1 MPTVRPRHPVSFA
14 AARKKPAGS
23 PFMDV
28 RCNRCGTEYEFD
40 DALISERGTTVKC
53 TNCGLQFKVYPS
65 HHSGGPERWVVR
77 TAEGREL
84 VFTSLRELQRGIAD
98 RKVGPADML
107 TRGQKPARP
116 LSSIAELEPFFQSSL
131 GRMPAAAAAAA
142 DRQPRTLH
150 GVAPPANSI
159 PGSEVASTIA
169 SPFIDSAP
177 PDVVETPAPESANLR
192 AESPLMAAALSVTMP
207 AIEEHAE
214 AQAARA
220 KLDAAADNIST
231 AVAGVKFGPTLPSA
245 VESPFYQRDEAP
257 APAAPTPPPA
267 SVEVGPSLS
276 STVALEEYERARR
289 EALAQRSSPQSS
301 STRIP
306 LETVP
311 RSSPHA
317 ARAPRDSSP
326 RSAPRP
332 MLDST
337 PRPPISSRGSFH
349 SYDELASPA
358 ADRAFDARRAR
369 SRWIVGVVAIGL
381 VGLIGATVGRR
392 YLAGAT
398 VPSAASAPAS
408 DTRVKDFLARGAR
421 LADEGDYEAAQE
433 ELVKASALAEK
444 DVHVLG
450 ALARLETLRADVFWL
465 KLRLLDPASTELVA
479 ATHRE
484 LGRRVGKARQA
495 ADRAFAAAP
504 DDPVVIRARV
514 DSMRLSGESDK
525 AREWIA
531 PVSSNASQPENAFV
545 LAALDLSDATPVWAS
560 VIDRLRT
567 AAAGEREPDR
577 ARAALIYT
585 LARADRAVE
594 ARAELAKL
602 EAQPRPHVLLD
613 ELRGFVSRFPGG
625 AAGSAAPAPSAA
637 VAAVVDVSK
646 LPKLDTSTAEEKPA
660 AGVPGDFRAALSQA
674 AAAVRSGDFT
684 RAEALYNAA
693 LASQP
698 GNVEALSGLGDIARR
713 RGDSARAAQLYD
725 QVLAQNPS
733 YLPAMIASADQKWA
747 SGNRAGALLLYRRIV
762 DQVGTSSDY
771 GARAQARIN
780 EAASAPAAAEKN
792 DKPATPSENA
802 PAPAPTPEAPKD
814 APHIDTT
821 DLPGM
826 R

>member
-1 MPTVRPRHPVSFA
+1 
-14 AARKKPAGS
+14 
-23 PFMDV
+23 MDV
-28 RCNRCGTEYEFD
+28 HCNRCGTEYEFD

-98 RKVGPADML
+98 RKVGPGDML
-107 TRGQKPARP
+107 TRGQKPPRP
-116 LSSIAELEPFFQSSL
+116 LSAIAELEPFFQSSL
-131 GRMPAAAAAAA
+131 GKVAAAAAPAAA
-142 DRQPRTLH
+142 DRVPRTLH

-159 PGSEVASTIA
+159 PGSAVASTIA
-169 SPFIDSAP
+169 SPFPYTTEFDVPEP
-177 PDVVETPAPESANLR
+177 PEPAEPTSTPAMR
-192 AESPLMAAALSVTMP
+192 AESSMMDALSVTLP
-207 AIEEHAE
+207 AAE
-214 AQAARA
+214 APPEAREVLA
-220 KLDAAADNIST
+220 RLDAAAAAIST
-231 AVAGVKFGPTLPSA
+231 GVAGVPSGSTLPA
-245 VESPFYQRDEAP
+245 MEMPPVAP
-257 APAAPTPPPA
+257 KAAPITAP
-267 SVEVGPSLS
+267 LS
-276 STVALEEYERARR
+276 FDVSPLSGTMPLEDYDRQRR
-289 EALAQRSSPQSS
+289 DGAQRSSPHSS
-301 STRIP
+301 ARVP
-306 LETVP
+306 LETTP
-311 RSSPHA
+311 RSSPHGQPVG
-317 ARAPRDSSP
+317 RGPLDSSP

-369 SRWIVGVVAIGL
+369 SRWIVGVVALGMA
-381 VGLIGATVGRR
+381 GLIGATVGRR
-392 YLAGAT
+392 YLVGAT
-398 VPSAASAPAS
+398 VPSATPSALS
-408 DTRVKDFLARGAR
+408 DNRVQGFLTRGNQM
-421 LADEGDYEAAQE
+421 ADEGDYEGAQE

-444 DVHVLG
+444 DVHVLA

-504 DDPVVIRARV
+504 EDPTVIRARV

-545 LAALDLSDATPVWAS
+545 LAALDLSDAAPVWAS

-567 AAAGEREPDR
+567 AAAGEREPGR
-577 ARAALIYT
+577 ARAALIYA
-585 LARADRAVE
+585 LARAERVAE

-602 EAQPRPHVLLD
+602 EAQPKPHALLD
-613 ELRGFVSRFPGG
+613 ELRGFLSRFPATAVDG
-625 AAGSAAPAPSAA
+625 AAAPAASAA
-637 VAAVVDVSK
+637 ALAVVDVSK
-646 LPKLDTSTAEEKPA
+646 LPKLDTTVAAEEKPTT
-660 AGVPGDFRAALSQA
+660 GVPTDFRAALSQA
-674 AAAVRSGDFT
+674 ASASRAGDFA
-684 RAEALYNAA
+684 RAETLYNAA
-693 LASQP
+693 LANQP

-713 RGDSARAAQLYD
+713 KGDAVRAAQLYD

-771 GARAQARIN
+771 GARAQSRITEGN
-780 EAASAPAAAEKN
+780 SAPAAAA
-792 DKPATPSENA
+792 PAQPAAAAPAQPAE
-802 PAPAPTPEAPKD
+802 PAPAAPEPPKD
-814 APHIDTT
+814 VPHIDTT
-821 DLPGM
+821 DLQ
-826 R
+826 

>member
-1 MPTVRPRHPVSFA
+1 
-14 AARKKPAGS
+14 
-23 PFMDV
+23 MDV

-77 TAEGREL
+77 TAEGGEL

-98 RKVGPADML
+98 RKVGPSDML
-107 TRGQKPARP
+107 TRGQKPPRP
-116 LSSIAELEPFFQSSL
+116 LSAIAELEPFFQSSL
-131 GRMPAAAAAAA
+131 GKVAVAAAAGS
-142 DRQPRTLH
+142 DRVPRTLH

-159 PGSEVASTIA
+159 PDSQVASTIA
-169 SPFIDSAP
+169 SPFPYTTDFGVPEP
-177 PDVVETPAPESANLR
+177 PEPTSSPVMR
-192 AESPLMAAALSVTMP
+192 AESSMMDALSVTLPEAEAPPETNDALARLDAAAAALSTG
-207 AIEEHAE
+207 
-214 AQAARA
+214 
-220 KLDAAADNIST
+220 
-231 AVAGVKFGPTLPSA
+231 VAGVPSSPTLPA
-245 VESPFYQRDEAP
+245 MEMP
-257 APAAPTPPPA
+257 APLPRRQPVTAPLLLDALTPAP
-267 SVEVGPSLS
+267 LS
-276 STVALEEYERARR
+276 GTLPLEDYERLRR
-289 EALAQRSSPQSS
+289 EGTQRSAPHSS
-301 STRIP
+301 ARLP
-306 LETVP
+306 LETTP

-317 ARAPRDSSP
+317 ARGPLDSSP

-332 MLDST
+332 MMDST

-369 SRWIVGVVAIGL
+369 SRWIVGVVAIGM

-392 YLAGAT
+392 YLVGAT
-398 VPSAASAPAS
+398 VPSAAPTSPS
-408 DTRVKDFLARGAR
+408 DNRVQGFLTRGNQ
-421 LADEGDYEAAQE
+421 LADEGDYEGAQE

-444 DVHVLG
+444 DVHVLA

-465 KLRLLDPASTELVA
+465 RLRLLDPSSTELVA

-495 ADRAFAAAP
+495 ADRAFAVAP
-504 DDPVVIRARV
+504 EDPTVIRARV

-545 LAALDLSDATPVWAS
+545 LAALDLSDPAPVWAS

-567 AAAGEREPDR
+567 AAAGEREPGR
-577 ARAALIYT
+577 ARAALIYA
-585 LARADRAVE
+585 LARADRVAE

-613 ELRGFVSRFPGG
+613 ELRGFLARFPVT
-625 AAGSAAPAPSAA
+625 AADRAVAPAGSAL
-637 VAAVVDVSK
+637 AVVDVSK
-646 LPKLDTSTAEEKPA
+646 LPKLDTSTATEDKPS
-660 AGVPGDFRAALSQA
+660 AGVPTDFRAALSQGASA
-674 AAAVRSGDFT
+674 ARAGDFA
-684 RAEALYNAA
+684 RAETLYNAA
-693 LASQP
+693 LANQP

-713 RGDSARAAQLYD
+713 RGDAVRAAQLYD

-733 YLPAMIASADQKWA
+733 YLPALIASADQKWA
-747 SGNRAGALLLYRRIV
+747 SGNRAGALVLYRRIV
-762 DQVGTSSDY
+762 EQAGASSEY

-780 EAASAPAAAEKN
+780 EATSAPAAAGSAQ
-792 DKPATPSENA
+792 PAAPSA
-802 PAPAPTPEAPKD
+802 PVQAPSAED
-814 APHIDTT
+814 LPHIDTT
-821 DLPGM
+821 DLPG

>member
-1 MPTVRPRHPVSFA
+1 
-14 AARKKPAGS
+14 
-23 PFMDV
+23 MDV

-77 TAEGREL
+77 TEQGREL

-107 TRGQKPARP
+107 TRGQKPSRP

-131 GRMPAAAAAAA
+131 GKVAAAAAAA

-159 PGSEVASTIA
+159 PGSAMADTVA
-169 SPFIDSAP
+169 SPFAEWEVPEP
-177 PDVVETPAPESANLR
+177 PQLSPISSPVLR
-192 AESPLMAAALSVTMP
+192 AESPMMDTLSTTLP
-207 AIEEHAE
+207 A
-214 AQAARA
+214 AQAPPEAREA
-220 KLDAAADNIST
+220 IARLDAAANAISVG
-231 AVAGVKFGPTLPSA
+231 VAGVPSGPTLPA
-245 VESPFYQRDEAP
+245 MDMLQTE
-257 APAAPTPPPA
+257 PTPPVAPPPSYSDA
-267 SVEVGPSLS
+267 TASLS
-276 STVALEEYERARR
+276 GTMALEDYERQRR
-289 EALAQRSSPQSS
+289 EAAGLRSSPGG
-301 STRIP
+301 STGRIP

-311 RSSPHA
+311 RSSPQA
-317 ARAPRDSSP
+317 ARGPLDSSP
-326 RSAPRP
+326 RSSPRAA
-332 MLDST
+332 MDST

-349 SYDELASPA
+349 SYDELPSPA

-369 SRWIVGVVAIGL
+369 SRWIVGVVAIGM

-398 VPSAASAPAS
+398 VPSATPAPLS
-408 DTRVKDFLARGAR
+408 DNRVKDFLKRGNQ

-444 DVHVLG
+444 DVAVLA

-504 DDPVVIRARV
+504 EDPIVIRARV

-545 LAALDLSDATPVWAS
+545 LAALDLSDASPVWAS

-567 AAAGEREPDR
+567 AAAGEREPGR
-577 ARAALIYT
+577 ARAALIYA
-585 LARADRAVE
+585 LARADRVAE
-594 ARAELAKL
+594 ARAELSKL
-602 EAQPRPHVLLD
+602 EAEPKPHILLD
-613 ELRGFVSRFPGG
+613 ELRGFLSRFPATAADG
-625 AAGSAAPAPSAA
+625 AGKPSPAASGAL
-637 VAAVVDVSK
+637 AVVDVSK
-646 LPKLDTSTAEEKPA
+646 LPKLDTSVAAEEKPST
-660 AGVPGDFRAALSQA
+660 GIPSDFRAALSQA
-674 AAAVRSGDFT
+674 AAAVRSGDFG

-698 GNVEALSGLGDIARR
+698 GNVEALSGLGDLARR
-713 RGDSARAAQLYD
+713 RGDAARAAQLYD

-747 SGNRAGALLLYRRIV
+747 SGNRQGALLLYRRIV

-780 EAASAPAAAEKN
+780 EAGSAPAAAAPAEPAAPA
-792 DKPATPSENA
+792 KPAEPS
-802 PAPAPTPEAPKD
+802 PAPAPEPPKD
-814 APHIDTT
+814 VPHIDTT

-826 R
+826 H